1 VHTRDADEDTIQ
13 ILEEEASNGR
23 QNGVLHCF
31 SSGRALAERAIDLG
45 MYISLSG
52 ILTFNNAKEV
62 REIASD
68 IPLDRLLIETDT
80 PFLAPIPMRGK
91 PNEPAYVVHTAKVLA
106 DLKGISIE
114 TLAQVT
120 TENFTRLFPK
130 AAELAKA

>member
-1 VHTRDADEDTIQ
+1 
-13 ILEEEASNGR
+13 
-23 QNGVLHCF
+23 
-31 SSGRALAERAIDLG
+31 

-52 ILTFNNAKEV
+52 ILTFNNAKEI
-62 REIASD
+62 RDIASD

-114 TLAQVT
+114 TLAYVT

-130 AAELAKA
+130 AAELARA

>member
-1 VHTRDADEDTIQ
+1 MHTRDADEDTIQ
-13 ILEEEASNGR
+13 ILEEEANNGR

-31 SSGRALAERAIDLG
+31 SSGRVLAERAVDLG

-52 ILTFNNAKEV
+52 ILTFNNAKEI
-62 REIASD
+62 REIAAD
-68 IPLDRLLIETDT
+68 IPLDRLLIETDS

-114 TLAQVT
+114 TIAHTT